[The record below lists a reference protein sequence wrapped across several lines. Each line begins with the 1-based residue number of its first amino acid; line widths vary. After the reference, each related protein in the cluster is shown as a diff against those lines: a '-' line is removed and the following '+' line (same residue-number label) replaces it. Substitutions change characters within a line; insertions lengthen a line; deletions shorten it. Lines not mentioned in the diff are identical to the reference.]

1 MEKAYRYFVFL
12 IIVGMMLAACSK
24 GGTDTSGGE
33 GGGNPHV
40 DSPSDTTAPVV
51 IINTPV
57 PDQVYTSGTIIN
69 VTGRITDDFG
79 LYRGTVRIT
88 NDANGALLKEQQ
100 YEIHG
105 LLAYNFNIS
114 YTTAVTAVSDYTVR
128 VTFEDHGYNTAS
140 RSVKVKVN
148 P

>member
-1 MEKAYRYFVFL
+1 MEKVYRYFVSL
-12 IIVGMMLAACSK
+12 IIVGMMLVACSK
-24 GGTDTSGGE
+24 GGTDTSGDE
-33 GGGNPHV
+33 GSGNPHV

-128 VTFEDHGYNTAS
+128 VTFEDHGNNTAS